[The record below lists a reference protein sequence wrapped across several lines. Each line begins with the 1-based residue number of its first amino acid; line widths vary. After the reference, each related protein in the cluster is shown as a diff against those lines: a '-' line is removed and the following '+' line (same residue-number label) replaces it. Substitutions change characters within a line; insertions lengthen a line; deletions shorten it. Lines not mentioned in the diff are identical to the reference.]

1 MNNEVT
7 IIVSLISVV
16 VFFVGLVGISYIK
29 FKINR

>member
-1 MNNEVT
+1 MNNEIT

-16 VFFVGLVGISYIK
+16 VFFVGLVGIGYIK

>member
-16 VFFVGLVGISYIK
+16 VFFVSLVGIGYIK